1 MESIMQLRPVG
12 VRNQLA
18 YYKEEKILFIIQI
31 NNSLNTLVVNRHK
44 ENEEIKRVIGL
55 MIIGVISNIG
65 GIHAEH
71 QIYVGNFQ
79 TSFMTEN
86 DQ

>member
-1 MESIMQLRPVG
+1 METCRC
-12 VRNQLA
+12 
-18 YYKEEKILFIIQI
+18 KESTGLLQGRENLFIIQI

-71 QIYVGNFQ
+71 RIYVGNFQ

>member
-71 QIYVGNFQ
+71 RIYVGNFQ